1 MLVLLSRDMNTTDLL
16 SLPPY
21 SLNSTKYAIP
31 KKIMKKLVLASVV
44 TTQCLELCL
53 KADLAGV
60 RNREEG
66 RSLSD
71 YLFV

>member
-1 MLVLLSRDMNTTDLL
+1 MNTNDVF
-16 SLPPY
+16 SLPLC

-60 RNREEG
+60 RGREVG